1 MACFLCLVFLFPSRH
16 VLSGR
21 SSMPMSGVLLWGLSI
36 KLYPHH
42 MIWQPEAGKV
52 GVSCEAPLT
61 GHSHVFST
69 MISGRLAGRLD
80 PGSHGSL
87 H

>member
-1 MACFLCLVFLFPSRH
+1 M
-16 VLSGR
+16 LSGR
-21 SSMPMSGVLLWGLSI
+21 SSLPISAVLLWGLSI

-69 MISGRLAGRLD
+69 MISDAWPAVLTLVLMEAFTEEF
-80 PGSHGSL
+80 PSS
-87 H
+87 